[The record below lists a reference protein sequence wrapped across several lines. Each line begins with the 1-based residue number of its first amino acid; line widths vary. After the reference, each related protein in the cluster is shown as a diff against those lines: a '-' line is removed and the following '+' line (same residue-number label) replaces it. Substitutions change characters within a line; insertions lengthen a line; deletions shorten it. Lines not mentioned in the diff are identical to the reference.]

1 MGLGRMSGRPVNL
14 SNRNLTKAYL
24 AGAPLYDL
32 WLYDG
37 YSYNYYST
45 DLSGTNLSQADLTG
59 ANLSGA
65 TLTGT
70 NLTNAYVRG
79 ARLGHLGITMSQ
91 LTSTVTRR
99 HTLTNHRCDKRFLR
113 HEICAGKRLSEF
125 LRPISRD
132 AVSGESTRLHNGTKG
147 SIIRLQ
153 ECWTSDCRTPLRGGS
168 RCGAR

>member
-1 MGLGRMSGRPVNL
+1 MTKYWTVLATASLVTLLVPAVVARADIFQWEYVNPADLSQGRQPSTTLAPDGAGANVGPPVNL

-79 ARLGHLGITMSQ
+79 GASGSFGDYHVPAHI
-91 LTSTVTRR
+91 
-99 HTLTNHRCDKRFLR
+99 HR
-113 HEICAGKRLSEF
+113 
-125 LRPISRD
+125 
-132 AVSGESTRLHNGTKG
+132 
-147 SIIRLQ
+147 
-153 ECWTSDCRTPLRGGS
+153 
-168 RCGAR
+168 